1 MEDKETLIKK
11 AVKKLKAEYDYNVP
25 EIAKQDRVNSP
36 ELEYAV
42 EVANTF
48 GEHVANVFALR
59 LPEIDQSFKQKYLDS
74 VEVQDTLRAFHL
86 DAEKFWYLC
95 LFIKDIVEGY
105 AEGIEAITPREEII
119 QLSTLLNTVDTDKE
133 NSKICNM
140 KSNALLSLKV
150 GKETVKIDNYATLLL
165 IKEALIDLIKSDWE
179 LLDDFSHNMTKLHKS
194 VIYKVAWFNRFLS
207 RFLKDKVADKAIYAS
222 KGSAISTDKG
232 LLISRMIFVLNISDD
247 ENFFDEYHK
256 TEEGEVVK
264 SDQLKGYLKRYK
276 NVKLPAHQTR
286 YFLQG
291 TKNCLFLFPTGSL
304 KIFGGYQN
312 LPYLCTR
319 QTEALTSASH

>member
-1 MEDKETLIKK
+1 MIDKELALINEISSKMSEISS
-11 AVKKLKAEYDYNVP
+11 KLSKISNQVQD
-25 EIAKQDRVNSP
+25 IANSP

-48 GEHVANVFALR
+48 GEHIANVFALR

-133 NSKICNM
+133 NCKICNM

-150 GKETVKIDNYATLLL
+150 GKETVKIDNFATLL
-165 IKEALIDLIKSDWE
+165 IINEALIDLIKSDWE
-179 LLDDFSHNMTKLHKS
+179 LLDDSSRNMTKLHKS
-194 VIYKVAWFNRFLS
+194 VIYKVAWFNRFL
-207 RFLKDKVADKAIYAS
+207 RGFLKDKVADKAIYAS

-232 LLISRMIFVLNISDD
+232 LLISRMIFVLGISDD
-247 ENFFDEYHK
+247 ESFFEEYHK
-256 TEEGEVVK
+256 TKEGKVVK

-276 NVKLPAHQTR
+276 NVEVPAHQTR
-286 YFLQG
+286 YFL
-291 TKNCLFLFPTGSL
+291 
-304 KIFGGYQN
+304 
-312 LPYLCTR
+312 
-319 QTEALTSASH
+319 

>member
-1 MEDKETLIKK
+1 MEDKKALIK
-11 AVKKLKAEYDYNVP
+11 AVVKKLRAEYDYNVP
-25 EIAKQDRVNSP
+25 EIAKRDRVNSP

-48 GEHVANVFALR
+48 GEHIANVFALR

-74 VEVQDTLRAFHL
+74 VEVQDTLKAFHL

-133 NSKICNM
+133 NCKICNM

-150 GKETVKIDNYATLLL
+150 GKETVKIDNFATLLM
-165 IKEALIDLIKSDWE
+165 INAALIDLIKSDWE
-179 LLDDFSHNMTKLHKS
+179 LLDDSSNNMTKLHKS

-207 RFLKDKVADKAIYAS
+207 GFLKDKVADKAIYAS

-247 ENFFDEYHK
+247 ESFFEEYNDDDK
-256 TEEGEVVK
+256 KVVK
-264 SDQLKGYLKRYK
+264 NDKLKGYIKKYK
-276 NVKLPAHQTR
+276 NVEVPAHQTR

-291 TKNCLFLFPTGSL
+291 TKNCLFLFPTEYL
-304 KIFGGYQN
+304 KIFGRYQN
-312 LPYLCTR
+312 LPYLCT
-319 QTEALTSASH
+319 QK